1 MLNIFIYHPSTRKE
15 IRNLLEKSHCPITG
29 TIPEEDRRIF
39 ESLIDDMVQRKN
51 FSLIE
56 NTGTTT
62 ISTLL
67 ALHIAYRSNPRKIGD
82 NFDDLGELQK
92 CLRYILDHFAE
103 PLTLESV
110 AKAIDISSG
119 YFCRLFSERVGIT
132 FLEYLNRLRIRKARN
147 MLLNDP
153 QKAIIDIALE
163 VGYGS
168 YSNFYRSFMNIEGI
182 SPAEFR
188 KRYGQPKRKG

>member
-1 MLNIFIYHPSTRKE
+1 M
-15 IRNLLEKSHCPITG
+15 
-29 TIPEEDRRIF
+29 F
-39 ESLIDDMVQRKN
+39 EALVDEMAQRKN
-51 FSLIE
+51 FSLLE
-56 NTGTTT
+56 NTETIT

-82 NFDDLGELQK
+82 NFADLGELQK
-92 CLRYILDHFAE
+92 CLRYILDHSAE

-110 AKAIDISSG
+110 AKAIGLSSG
-119 YFCRLFSERVGIT
+119 YFCRLFSERVGVT
-132 FLEYLNRLRIRKARN
+132 FLEYLNRLRIRKSRN

-153 QKAIIDIALE
+153 EKTIIEIALE

-188 KRYGQPKRKG
+188 KRYGQFKQKG